1 VTAQKTGQAPN
12 PALGQKQGDVPA
24 ITMRFGGGM
33 NTREL
38 ATDIDDRECAD
49 GSQNFGLD
57 LFSAAFFPRAPFDL
71 VGTAPNGQSINGF
84 AQLQKQDG
92 TLSTLI
98 QAGTALYKWDGVS
111 FTNIA
116 TVPFGSK
123 LRGAYN
129 ANFPAL
135 NKVLVTDLAL
145 QQVVSTWDGTTFAA
159 LAHNLGGGVN
169 FFAKYSLVSKERA
182 WFANVTAGSATPH
195 VILASAVG
203 DPTNLTTANK
213 PSLSLGVGD
222 PFFVQTQDMSP
233 INGFAEFL
241 TDKYVSTQ
249 RGSLNFIHGIDG
261 RDMQIDQKYPF
272 IGAVGDEAMT
282 YIGNDVAYGRMGRIE
297 TMFGTI
303 NYGDVETQELSRAI
317 QNKIAGVTGW
327 TLVYDPILYRL
338 YCFPTGVSQCW
349 VYYKSITDDW
359 VNRYYRKDGLPIR
372 SSAWSL
378 WTTAHALAFQPTTA
392 WMMKRPQDGLIGVYM
407 GDANGK
413 VYRMEGTGAGDGG
426 SVNITASRLSKMIE
440 LPEGQVF
447 DVEGYV
453 RYQQPLVSSA
463 LTLTLQHNGRQI
475 FDQPITIAALQSTAA
490 GSFFNDG
497 NTYFGGGSYFSA
509 AFTGRVARNKFTLA
523 GESDLF
529 QIFATVTGTNAFNI
543 NEIVLKLKV
552 SRS

>member
-1 VTAQKTGQAPN
+1 MASRASRSRTRPTHSRSPTPSSTSSSKASRSGGSGRAGRANTTKPNISARRPPPSAGFAARRRRRATARHGGGGDSPVTAQKTGQAPN

-38 ATDIDDRECAD
+38 APDIDDRECAA

-182 WFANVTAGSATPH
+182 WFANVTAGSATPPL
-195 VILASAVG
+195 IPAPAG
-203 DPTNLTTANK
+203 GGPPNLTTPHQPP
-213 PSLSLGVGD
+213 PSPGGAGPS
-222 PFFVQTQDMSP
+222 
-233 INGFAEFL
+233 FL
-241 TDKYVSTQ
+241 
-249 RGSLNFIHGIDG
+249 
-261 RDMQIDQKYPF
+261 
-272 IGAVGDEAMT
+272 
-282 YIGNDVAYGRMGRIE
+282 
-297 TMFGTI
+297 
-303 NYGDVETQELSRAI
+303 
-317 QNKIAGVTGW
+317 
-327 TLVYDPILYRL
+327 
-338 YCFPTGVSQCW
+338 
-349 VYYKSITDDW
+349 
-359 VNRYYRKDGLPIR
+359 
-372 SSAWSL
+372 
-378 WTTAHALAFQPTTA
+378 PTTEHSPLN
-392 WMMKRPQDGLIGVYM
+392 R
-407 GDANGK
+407 
-413 VYRMEGTGAGDGG
+413 
-426 SVNITASRLSKMIE
+426 RLPVPPPK
-440 LPEGQVF
+440 
-447 DVEGYV
+447 
-453 RYQQPLVSSA
+453 
-463 LTLTLQHNGRQI
+463 
-475 FDQPITIAALQSTAA
+475 
-490 GSFFNDG
+490 
-497 NTYFGGGSYFSA
+497 NT
-509 AFTGRVARNKFTLA
+509 
-523 GESDLF
+523 
-529 QIFATVTGTNAFNI
+529 
-543 NEIVLKLKV
+543 
-552 SRS
+552 